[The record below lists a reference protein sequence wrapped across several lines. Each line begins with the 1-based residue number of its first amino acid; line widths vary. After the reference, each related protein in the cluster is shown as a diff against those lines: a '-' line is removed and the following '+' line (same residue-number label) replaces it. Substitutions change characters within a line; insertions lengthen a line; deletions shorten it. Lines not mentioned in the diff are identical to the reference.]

1 MEQRSRKIRL
11 PDHTH
16 TPTTL
21 LVRALKGTTCTVVVV
36 PVDEQPIV
44 LKDASEQVAAQAG
57 MPLEAS
63 KSWEATWVA
72 RNKNA

>member
-1 MEQRSRKIRL
+1 
-11 PDHTH
+11 
-16 TPTTL
+16 L
-21 LVRALKGTTCTVVVV
+21 LVRVLKGTTCTVVV

-44 LKDASEQVAAQAG
+44 VKNASEQVAAQAG

-63 KSWEATWVA
+63 KSWEAPWVA